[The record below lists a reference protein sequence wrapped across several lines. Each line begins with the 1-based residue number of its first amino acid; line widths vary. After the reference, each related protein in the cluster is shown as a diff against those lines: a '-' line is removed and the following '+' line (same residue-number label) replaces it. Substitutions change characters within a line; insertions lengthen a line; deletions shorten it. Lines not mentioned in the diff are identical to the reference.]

1 MNAALPKCAIVLG
14 LVVAMFGGSVQ
25 AAEQSDAIG
34 AVFNERPQVT
44 DIELSVEVST
54 QYANASGEALIRLM
68 HDRHQQYPYVY
79 EEQSMVLIDRQGNR
93 ETRNL
98 RRYSR
103 VDEVFDADKGAVKVA
118 RYMLVFDSPN
128 DVKGVVLL
136 AEKRGEQTHQSMYL
150 PAFGKVMITNEGNSR
165 LEKFLGSDFSIENL
179 IGEDVD
185 DYDYRRQ
192 RDVIVDGMAYFII
205 DVYSKIDTGRLLRRH
220 FIRQDNIYGSRT
232 DHYDDLGRLQ
242 KRQSNHDLT
251 QVIGSVWRA
260 NMILMDDK
268 QTGHQSLLKINRRVF
283 SADYVPLEYFTPQW
297 LYQNSMDEL
306 QYEPAIK
313 FPVEPAQKI
322 SQETSKQTPQEIN
335 LNEVVDQ

>member
-25 AAEQSDAIG
+25 AAEQSDASG

-205 DVYSKIDTGRLLRRH
+205 DVYSKIDTGLLLRRH

-313 FPVEPAQKI
+313 FPVEPAQKT

>member
-205 DVYSKIDTGRLLRRH
+205 DVYSKIDTGRLLRKH

-251 QVIGSVWRA
+251 QVIGNMWRA

-268 QTGHQSLLKINRRVF
+268 QTGHQSLLKIHRRVF

-297 LYQNSMDEL
+297 LYQISMNKL
-306 QYEPAIK
+306 QYEPAAKVAPKSAKESNI
-313 FPVEPAQKI
+313 
-322 SQETSKQTPQEIN
+322 
-335 LNEVVDQ
+335 NEVLEQ

>member
-313 FPVEPAQKI
+313 FPVEPAQKT

-335 LNEVVDQ
+335 LN